1 MNRHP
6 SLFIQFQLIV
16 FINPSY
22 EYTNNSSIPTNK
34 FHMLSVPFA
43 RELIQFMQLSNQLT
57 KPPLK
62 FLVKEHWNLTSIK
75 YNN

>member
-34 FHMLSVPFA
+34 FQDHFHILSIPFT

-62 FLVKEHWNLTSIK
+62 FLVQEH
-75 YNN
+75 